1 MLSVG
6 ADHDAPSAAISADGV
21 VKRYGETTAVDH
33 ASLSIPVGLVFGI
46 VGPNSAGKTTLIEC
60 IEGIRTP
67 DEGRIAVLGLD
78 NIRDAQQ
85 IKQRIG
91 VQLQK
96 TGFFPDLTLRET
108 LDLYASLYR
117 RAHDVPDLLRRLAID
132 DKARTLVKDTSGG
145 IFQRLSLA
153 VALVND
159 PDLIFLDEPTTGLD
173 PQARVNLWGHI
184 RALRD
189 ERGSTVFLTTH
200 YLEEADALCDRILII
215 DNGTIVAAGTP
226 EELKRQVS
234 GDAIILTATNPADAP
249 GIAAAA
255 AALGSDTPPHVDGSN
270 ISVRVPHGGTALPGL
285 LRALDAKGLA
295 LAAVELRRPSL
306 DDVFLTVTGRSLRDG
321 EQKGAAA

>member
-33 ASLSIPVGLVFGI
+33 ASLSIPVGLVLGI

-173 PQARVNLWGHI
+173 PQAS
-184 RALRD
+184 
-189 ERGSTVFLTTH
+189 RGVWEIVRELKASGRTVLLTTH
-200 YLEEADALCDRILII
+200 YMDEAYQLCDQVAIMHQGRI
-215 DNGTIVAAGTP
+215 
-226 EELKRQVS
+226 
-234 GDAIILTATNPADAP
+234 
-249 GIAAAA
+249 IAQ
-255 AALGSDTPPHVDGSN
+255 DTPDEF
-270 ISVRVPHGGTALPGL
+270 VRRYAGKSLVELVPPRTASQNHFRQCVLPTLPGVQQHWIQGKRL
-285 LRALDAKGLA
+285 LVSSDDPPALMKA
-295 LAAVELRRPSL
+295 LLELEIPEMKMREGTL
-306 DDVFLTVTGRSLRDG
+306 EDVFLKIADRGPES
-321 EQKGAAA
+321 

>member
-173 PQARVNLWGHI
+173 QQAR
-184 RALRD
+184 
-189 ERGSTVFLTTH
+189 RGVWEIVRELKASGRTVMLTTH
-200 YLEEADALCDRILII
+200 YMDEAYQLCDQVAIMHQGRI
-215 DNGTIVAAGTP
+215 
-226 EELKRQVS
+226 
-234 GDAIILTATNPADAP
+234 
-249 GIAAAA
+249 IAQ
-255 AALGSDTPPHVDGSN
+255 DTPDEL
-270 ISVRVPHGGTALPGL
+270 VRRYAGKSLVELVPPRTASQNHFRQCVLPTLPGVQQHWIQGKRL
-285 LRALDAKGLA
+285 LVSSDDPPALMKA
-295 LAAVELRRPSL
+295 LLELEIPEMKMREGTL
-306 DDVFLTVTGRSLRDG
+306 EDVFLKIADRGPES
-321 EQKGAAA
+321 